1 MDSKTLCEQLARAS
15 GCEVRGDDL
24 TRALYATDASI
35 YQVLPKGVAFPR
47 TSADVAGLVR
57 AAGEAGVSLVARGA
71 GSGLAGGAVGEGIV
85 VDFSRHMNRIIGFDR
100 DRGEIRV
107 EPGVVLDTLNTY
119 LRPFGLQFGP
129 DVATSSRATLGGM
142 IGNNSSGARASVYGA
157 TSEHVLSLEVV
168 DSWGEVTDT
177 HSPPARDLPIA
188 GALKRAESLVTSVA
202 DLVRQRF
209 HDRIPKRWPGYGFDR
224 VLREMARQQ
233 RLDPAM
239 LITGSEGTLGLVTA
253 ATLRVVP
260 LPREKGLVV
269 LFFPTVRD
277 ALEAS
282 VRLLPLR
289 PAAIEHIDHVLFDQI
304 RGQSVF
310 ATARAFLELDEKPH
324 ASILMVEFEED
335 AADRARDALRAVP
348 EGRGKVCGPE
358 DAARVWALRK
368 AGLSLLTGC
377 PGPAKPTAGIEDVCV
392 PPERLAE
399 YAAALGGILDREG
412 LRASFYGHAGSGLLH
427 VRPVVDLHLQEDI
440 RRFRRV
446 AEACF
451 ELSRAFEGS
460 PAAEHGV
467 GIARTE
473 FLASWLG
480 PELWGAMAEVKRAM
494 DPRGLLNPGK
504 IIDTGRYRFDRD
516 LRQGAGYRLP
526 VPFEPVL
533 GYVRKDRSFTGNL
546 EQCNGCG
553 GCRKTGPTMCPTFQ
567 ATGDELLSTRGRAN
581 VIRAVLE
588 SRLGDPEAPL
598 LSDELEQALENC
610 LSCRAC
616 ATECPS
622 NVNMPLLKAELLY
635 ARHRKHGVPLVA
647 RLLSRVDWL
656 GWLGTRAPGLANR
669 ALAWPW
675 LRGAMKAAL
684 GLTDRRPLPA
694 FAAEPFDRW
703 WRRHRGNGTT
713 RRGTVARGPV
723 ILWLDCFARYYEPD
737 IARAAVTILEM
748 AGYEVVIPWDAACC
762 GRPAFSMG
770 RLDLARAMGARNIE
784 VLSELPGDIVF
795 LEPSCGSML
804 AEDYA
809 ELKLPGAEAL
819 SRRALSFE
827 LFIDRLLERDPGALP
842 WHGRPGRCA
851 LHVHCH
857 AKAMV
862 PPERFRQVAARVP
875 GVEATLLDSGC
886 CGMAGAF
893 GSLESKYD
901 LSVEVARPLVDMVN
915 ALPADTDLVVSGT
928 SCRHQLTHLAS
939 RVPAHF
945 AVWLASCLRNTD
957 A

>member
-168 DSWGEVTDT
+168 DSWGEVTET

-427 VRPVVDLHLQEDI
+427 VRPVVDLH
-440 RRFRRV
+440 
-446 AEACF
+446 
-451 ELSRAFEGS
+451 
-460 PAAEHGV
+460 
-467 GIARTE
+467 
-473 FLASWLG
+473 
-480 PELWGAMAEVKRAM
+480 
-494 DPRGLLNPGK
+494 
-504 IIDTGRYRFDRD
+504 
-516 LRQGAGYRLP
+516 
-526 VPFEPVL
+526 
-533 GYVRKDRSFTGNL
+533 
-546 EQCNGCG
+546 
-553 GCRKTGPTMCPTFQ
+553 
-567 ATGDELLSTRGRAN
+567 
-581 VIRAVLE
+581 
-588 SRLGDPEAPL
+588 
-598 LSDELEQALENC
+598 
-610 LSCRAC
+610 
-616 ATECPS
+616 
-622 NVNMPLLKAELLY
+622 
-635 ARHRKHGVPLVA
+635 
-647 RLLSRVDWL
+647 
-656 GWLGTRAPGLANR
+656 
-669 ALAWPW
+669 
-675 LRGAMKAAL
+675 
-684 GLTDRRPLPA
+684 
-694 FAAEPFDRW
+694 
-703 WRRHRGNGTT
+703 
-713 RRGTVARGPV
+713 
-723 ILWLDCFARYYEPD
+723 
-737 IARAAVTILEM
+737 
-748 AGYEVVIPWDAACC
+748 
-762 GRPAFSMG
+762 
-770 RLDLARAMGARNIE
+770 
-784 VLSELPGDIVF
+784 
-795 LEPSCGSML
+795 
-804 AEDYA
+804 
-809 ELKLPGAEAL
+809 
-819 SRRALSFE
+819 
-827 LFIDRLLERDPGALP
+827 
-842 WHGRPGRCA
+842 
-851 LHVHCH
+851 
-857 AKAMV
+857 
-862 PPERFRQVAARVP
+862 
-875 GVEATLLDSGC
+875 
-886 CGMAGAF
+886 
-893 GSLESKYD
+893 
-901 LSVEVARPLVDMVN
+901 
-915 ALPADTDLVVSGT
+915 
-928 SCRHQLTHLAS
+928 
-939 RVPAHF
+939 
-945 AVWLASCLRNTD
+945 
-957 A
+957 